1 MLLISMDSI
10 VKTALAED
18 LGRGDV
24 TSSATIPPELTVEG
38 YFICKSPGVVAGLP
52 YVQTAFRLIDPLV
65 RLEVLLKEGAVVAD
79 GDVIAK
85 VVGNAR
91 SILASER
98 VALNFLQ
105 HLSGIATTT
114 AAAVEAARPYH
125 AVITDTRKTTPGLR
139 MAEKYAVT
147 VGGGKNHRLGLD
159 DGILI
164 KDNHIKAAGGI
175 KNAIDMARRKAGH
188 LLKIEI
194 ETETLAEVREA
205 VECGAD
211 VILLDNMSL
220 DELRASVKL
229 VAGRALTEASGG
241 ITPAMVADIAATG
254 VDIISLGWITHSAL
268 PLDISLEL
276 S

>member
-1 MLLISMDSI
+1 MLTLDNI
-10 VKTALAED
+10 VRIALAED

-24 TSSATIPPELTVEG
+24 TSNATISPDLTAKG
-38 YFICKSPGVVAGLP
+38 YIICKSPGVLAGLP
-52 YVQTAFRLIDPLV
+52 YLEAAFRLIDPLV
-65 RLEVLLKEGAVVAD
+65 RVEALREEGHRLAGGSTVAT
-79 GDVIAK
+79 VA
-85 VVGNAR
+85 GNAR
-91 SILASER
+91 SILSAER

-105 HLSGIATTT
+105 RLSGIATTT
-114 AAAVEAARPYH
+114 ASAVEAARPFNT
-125 AVITDTRKTTPGLR
+125 VITDTRKTTPGLR

-175 KNAIDMARRKAGH
+175 TNAISMARKKAGH
-188 LLKIEI
+188 LLKIEV
-194 ETETLAEVREA
+194 ETETLDEVRDA

-211 VILLDNMSL
+211 VIMLDNMGL
-220 DELRASVKL
+220 AELREAVKL

-241 ITPAMVADIAATG
+241 ITPGMVADVAATG

-268 PLDISLEL
+268 PLDISLEVG
-276 S
+276 